1 MSNPVRDNVRLELSA
16 QIDVFLSKG
25 GEITEMPVS
34 ATGVPVKP
42 RWIKSHGKKPVL
54 RG

>member
-1 MSNPVRDNVRLELSA
+1 MSDPIRDNIRLELGA
-16 QIDVFLSKG
+16 QIEAFLSKG

-42 RWIKSHGKKPVL
+42 QWSKGHTKKPGP